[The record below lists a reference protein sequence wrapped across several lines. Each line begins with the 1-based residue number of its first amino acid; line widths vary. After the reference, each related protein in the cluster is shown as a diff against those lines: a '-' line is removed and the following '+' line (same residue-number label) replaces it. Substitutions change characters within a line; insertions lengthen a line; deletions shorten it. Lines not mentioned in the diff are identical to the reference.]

1 MCSKL
6 QYKINM
12 VLMALVII
20 GAINWGAHA
29 MDYNIV
35 DFLSNAV
42 NKSFKTDL
50 HLNKVIY
57 MLVAIAG
64 IYLAFQRTT
73 WLPFLGEAVLP
84 SSLVPLKKPNVKTDL
99 VIKLNTLPNVK
110 IAYWAS
116 LNKDDK
122 IGVMQAYGDYEN
134 SGVVM
139 SDANGVA
146 SLPIAIGAGY
156 VLPNGKKLER
166 HIHYRVIDS
175 AKYGMMDKLNTISY

>member
-1 MCSKL
+1 MCSKV
-6 QYKINM
+6 QYRVNM
-12 VLMALVII
+12 ILTVLVII

-35 DFLSNAV
+35 DFLSESI
-42 NKSFKTDL
+42 NKSLKTDL

-57 MLVAIAG
+57 MLVAVAG

-73 WLPFLGEAVLP
+73 WLPFLGDAVLP
-84 SSLVPLKKPNVKTDL
+84 SSLVPLKKPDVRTDL

-116 LNKDDK
+116 INKDDK
-122 IGVMQAYGDYEN
+122 VKVMQAYGNYEN

-139 SDANGVA
+139 SDNNGVA
-146 SLPIAIGAGY
+146 LLPIATGAGY
-156 VLPNGKKLER
+156 VLPNGKKLSR
-166 HIHYRVIDS
+166 HIHYRVIDPT
-175 AKYGMMDKLNTISY
+175 KYGMMDKLNTISY